1 MAEMLLTVA
10 ICTLN
15 RAESLRRTLDSL
27 AAMGVPCHLGWEVV
41 VVNNNCTDHT
51 DEVINAFNDRLPIH
65 REFEPQRGHSRARNR
80 AVEAAKGDY
89 IVWTD
94 DDVVVDP
101 GWLAAYAEAF
111 RRWPEA
117 AVFGGR
123 ITPRYEMPVVKWVAE
138 SEALLGGPFAIRDL
152 GDKELPL
159 SIAEGRV
166 PYGANFALRAVEQ
179 LAFRY
184 NPELGLGPGRRRLG
198 EEVDVIERILGSGAV
213 GYWVPAAQVEHCI
226 SHDRQTVSYIE
237 RYFAGAGE
245 TSTLMGGNREM
256 PLWFGV
262 PRWLWRGLIDG
273 WLRYHLHRRFSPA
286 PVWVN
291 HLRTYAFS
299 RGAIRTLLKMRFE
312 LFK

>member
-1 MAEMLLTVA
+1 MDDYLSSPSGGDVAEMLLTVA

-138 SEALLGGPFAIRDL
+138 SEALLGGPFAIRGL
-152 GDKELPL
+152 GD
-159 SIAEGRV
+159 
-166 PYGANFALRAVEQ
+166 
-179 LAFRY
+179 
-184 NPELGLGPGRRRLG
+184 
-198 EEVDVIERILGSGAV
+198 EVDVIERILGSGAV